1 MKISKNKLVYLEYT
15 IHDADGKHLNP
26 NEGELIY
33 LHGGYGHTFA
43 AFENAIDGK
52 VVDDTF
58 NVTFSPKEAFG
69 EYDEELFVNV
79 PLSDLPKDI
88 YVGMEL
94 DGNTDESPDETVIFT
109 VMDIQNDHATLN
121 GNHPL
126 AGKTLTFKGVITK
139 IQELDAKAINKILE
153 HGTQHLD

>member
-1 MKISKNKLVYLEYT
+1 MKISKNKLVYLQYT
-15 IHDADGKHLNP
+15 LHDGDGVHLNP

-33 LHGGYGHTFA
+33 LHGGHGHIFA
-43 AFENAIDGK
+43 ELENALNGK

-58 NVTFSPKEAFG
+58 KVTFTPEEAFG
-69 EYDEELFVNV
+69 EYDEELLVKEQ
-79 PLSDLPKDI
+79 LSDLPKDI

-94 DGNTDESPDETVIFT
+94 DGNTDVSPEEIVVFRVT
-109 VMDIQNDHATLN
+109 DIQDNHASLN

-126 AGKTLTFKGVITK
+126 AGKTLTFQGLITK
-139 IQELDAKAINKILE
+139 IQELEEEAISRILE

>member
-1 MKISKNKLVYLEYT
+1 MEISKNKLVYLDYT
-15 IHDADGKHLNP
+15 MHNADGKHLNP

-33 LHGGYGHTFA
+33 LHGGYGHTFP

-58 NVTFSPKEAFG
+58 KITFPPEEAFG
-69 EYDEELFVNV
+69 KYDEELLVKGQ
-79 PLSDLPKDI
+79 LSDLPKDI
-88 YVGMEL
+88 YLGMEL
-94 DGNTDESPDETVIFT
+94 DGNTDESPDETVVFT
-109 VMDIQNDHATLN
+109 VMDIQDDHAILN

-126 AGKTLTFKGVITK
+126 AGKTLTFEGVITK
-139 IQELDAKAINKILE
+139 IQELEEDAIRTILE

>member
-1 MKISKNKLVYLEYT
+1 MEIAKNRLVYLQYT
-15 IHDADGKHLNP
+15 LHNADGEHLNP

-33 LHGGYGHTFA
+33 LHGGYGHIFPEL
-43 AFENAIDGK
+43 ENAVEGK

-58 NVTFSPKEAFG
+58 KVTFSPEEAFG
-69 EYDEELFVNV
+69 EYDEELIVKEL
-79 PLSDLPKDI
+79 LSDLPKDI

-94 DGNTDESPDETVIFT
+94 DGSTDVAPDETVIFT
-109 VMDIQNDHATLN
+109 VIDIQDDHATLN

-126 AGKTLTFKGVITK
+126 AGKTLTFEGVVKK
-139 IQELDAKAINKILE
+139 IQELEENAINKILE